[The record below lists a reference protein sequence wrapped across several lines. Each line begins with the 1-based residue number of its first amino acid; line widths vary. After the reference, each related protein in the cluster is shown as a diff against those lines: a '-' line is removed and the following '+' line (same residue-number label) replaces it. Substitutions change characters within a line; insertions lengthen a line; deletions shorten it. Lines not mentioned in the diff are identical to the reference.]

1 MRTRWAWLRR
11 AHLARPWTNMAPPL
25 DKKVAHCLAA
35 GCSIILGN
43 GEQALF
49 WTDNWMPGKG
59 SISLSMTILF
69 SFVQD
74 KKRSV
79 AKSLQDNRW
88 VDDIRGGLLA
98 QALVEFF
105 ALWDLVSPLIP
116 EQGASDVFSWWLS
129 ANGKFSVKSAYS
141 LLSTGRTRCIIG
153 KTIAKSSAPERCK
166 FFMFC
171 AMKGACLTTDNL
183 QRRGWHLASIC
194 HLCSREE
201 ETCAHIFQGCSYT
214 QEVWSDVRGRLGLRC
229 SLPAVNFPSW

>member
-11 AHLARPWTNMAPPL
+11 AHPARPWTNMAPPL

-59 SISLSMTILF
+59 LISLSMPILF

-79 AKSLQDNRW
+79 AESLQDNRW

-105 ALWDLVSPLIP
+105 ALWDFSLSPNSR
-116 EQGASDVFSWWLS
+116 A
-129 ANGKFSVKSAYS
+129 
-141 LLSTGRTRCIIG
+141 
-153 KTIAKSSAPERCK
+153 RCK
-166 FFMFC
+166 RCVFLVAVSEWRILCQVGIFLAF
-171 AMKGACLTTDNL
+171 
-183 QRRGWHLASIC
+183 RRPHTMHHWKDHC
-194 HLCSREE
+194 EVQCSRKMQVLHVLCNE
-201 ETCAHIFQGCSYT
+201 G
-214 QEVWSDVRGRLGLRC
+214 GLFNNR
-229 SLPAVNFPSW
+229 